1 MTDIISKGWI
11 SMMILYLKIDII
23 KRLGA
28 PQKTNY
34 GGNSCFMTETE
45 EVYILLSIITFL
57 FETIETINIVTR

>member
-1 MTDIISKGWI
+1 
-11 SMMILYLKIDII
+11 MMILYLKIDII

-45 EVYILLSIITFL
+45 EVSILLSIITFL
-57 FETIETINIVTR
+57 FETIETININIVCFQVALI